1 MVQARYSNLWGDR
14 RFSPETEYGV
24 CTEAQVQ
31 ENSSLITFRITQAP
45 PILASRCT
53 VNCPRTGLV
62 KRHNVSKSMTSGM
75 GRSSLASAS

>member
-31 ENSSLITFRITQAP
+31 ENSSLITFRITQASP
-45 PILASRCT
+45 ADSCF
-53 VNCPRTGLV
+53 
-62 KRHNVSKSMTSGM
+62 
-75 GRSSLASAS
+75 SLHRKLP